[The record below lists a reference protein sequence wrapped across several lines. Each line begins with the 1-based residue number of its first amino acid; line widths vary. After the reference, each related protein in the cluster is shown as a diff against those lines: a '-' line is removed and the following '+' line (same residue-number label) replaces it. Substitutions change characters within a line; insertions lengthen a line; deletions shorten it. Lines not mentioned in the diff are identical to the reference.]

1 MRSNQRIRCQFASC
15 ANGKTNVL
23 TTLRSRVL
31 SALLLT
37 PAIMLLLVWIG
48 RFAGADEVAKIG
60 SVQFVLWA
68 FGVAFGIAA
77 TITLYIAYLAKSVCK
92 G

>member
-1 MRSNQRIRCQFASC
+1 M
-15 ANGKTNVL
+15 L
-23 TTLRSRVL
+23 TTIRSRAL

-48 RFAGADEVAKIG
+48 RFAGADEVARIG
-60 SVQFVLWA
+60 SLQFVLWA

-77 TITLYIAYLAKSVCK
+77 TITLYIAYLVKPAGK

>member
-1 MRSNQRIRCQFASC
+1 MLR
-15 ANGKTNVL
+15 TV
-23 TTLRSRVL
+23 RSRVL

-48 RFAGADEVAKIG
+48 KFAGADEMARIG
-60 SVQFVLWA
+60 SLQFVLWA

-77 TITLYIAYLAKSVCK
+77 TITLYIAYLVKSVCK
-92 G
+92 E